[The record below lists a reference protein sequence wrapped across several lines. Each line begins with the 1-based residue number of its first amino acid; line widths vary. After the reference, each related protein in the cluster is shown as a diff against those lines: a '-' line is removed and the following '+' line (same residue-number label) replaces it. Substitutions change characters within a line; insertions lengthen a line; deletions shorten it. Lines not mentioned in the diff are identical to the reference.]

1 MYENWKIKMFSSQ
14 NHLFNI
20 FQSGS
25 GTFDSLQ
32 TLVEVSSLLADQ
44 DGQYQVSVGVTL

>member
-1 MYENWKIKMFSSQ
+1 MKIGKSQ
-14 NHLFNI
+14 CLVHKIIYNL

>member
-1 MYENWKIKMFSSQ
+1 MKIGKSKCLI
-14 NHLFNI
+14 HKIIYYL

-44 DGQYQVSVGVTL
+44 DGQYQVSVGVTP